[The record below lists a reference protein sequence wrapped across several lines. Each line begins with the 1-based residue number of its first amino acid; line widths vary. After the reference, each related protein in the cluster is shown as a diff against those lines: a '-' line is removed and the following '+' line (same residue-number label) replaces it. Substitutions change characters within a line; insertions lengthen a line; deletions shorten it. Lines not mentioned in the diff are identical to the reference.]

1 MVQNALDATQPTDRV
16 WLKLVRSSGQASV
29 EVGDTGKGMSQEYVQ
44 TRLFKPFQTT
54 KATGMGIGAYESL
67 QYVRELGGSISVDTE
82 LARGTVMT
90 IALPL
95 FDSQRASDLQMA
107 SAK

>member
-1 MVQNALDATQPTDRV
+1 
-16 WLKLVRSSGQASV
+16 
-29 EVGDTGKGMSQEYVQ
+29 
-44 TRLFKPFQTT
+44 
-54 KATGMGIGAYESL
+54 MGIGAYESL
-67 QYVRELGGSISVDTE
+67 QYVRELGGSISVDTQ

-95 FDSQRASDLQMA
+95 FDSRPASDLQLA